1 MEVNIYQVDAFSDKP
16 FGGNPAGV
24 VPDAGELSDDDMQN
38 IAKEMN
44 LSETA
49 FIIPIDKNSYQV
61 RFFTPV
67 KEVDLCGHATI
78 GTFYTLAYKGYLP
91 SIYNGVKKVYQET
104 KVGKLAVEIFFNN
117 GEIEKVVMEQAAPE
131 DLGVAKDM
139 ESLLDCFNIHKSQVG
154 IEGKFVSPKII
165 STGLPEILLPIKDKD
180 VLDNLKVDFNKLANI
195 SRGSNVIGVH
205 AFYLPRKDSEKVYT
219 RNFAPLVGINE
230 EAATGTANGALIY
243 FLKRER
249 YMGKN
254 KIVSIQGETL
264 GRPSKVYCIINEVN
278 GKYIVKVGGQ
288 ARIVLE
294 GIICC

>member
-154 IEGKFVSPKII
+154 IEGKFVFPKII

-243 FLKRER
+243 FLKREK

-264 GRPSKVYCIINEVN
+264 GRPSKVCCIINEVN

>member
-78 GTFYTLAYKGYLP
+78 GTFYTLAHKGYLP

-117 GEIEKVVMEQAAPE
+117 GEIEKVVMEQATPK

-154 IEGKFVSPKII
+154 IEGKFVFPKII

-180 VLDNLKVDFNKLANI
+180 ALDNLKVDFNKLANI
-195 SRGSNVIGVH
+195 SRRSNVIGVH
-205 AFYLPRKDSEKVYT
+205 AFYLPKKDSEKVYT

-230 EAATGTANGALIY
+230 EAATGTANGSLIY
-243 FLKRER
+243 FLKKER
-249 YMGKN
+249 YVGKN

-264 GRPSKVYCIINEVN
+264 GRPSKIYCIIDEGN
-278 GKYIVKVGGQ
+278 GKCVVKVGGQ